1 MKAFRFRLDQ
11 ALRWRVAQRD
21 AEKMKVA
28 VAAKKIS
35 DIRAER
41 ELRNAELRNAS
52 GQLGPV
58 TDGSVLELLNAFTGK
73 TLRRIEELRKHE
85 VQAQQELAV
94 QTQAMLEANRKVR
107 LIENLHETGRAEWQ
121 HEFDRELEAFAS
133 DSFLGRLQSR
143 KRARSSS
150 G

>member
-1 MKAFRFRLDQ
+1 
-11 ALRWRVAQRD
+11 
-21 AEKMKVA
+21 MKVA

-41 ELRNAELRNAS
+41 ELRNAELRNAT
-52 GQLGPV
+52 GQLGLV